1 VPGGRSPLPPPSSGR
16 GPGRVKVGVTLKMYD
31 YYTYR
36 PKTMAEMAEQARLAE
51 AIGFDSIWVMDHVFI
66 QRPSGRVQAHDP
78 MLTLAYVAAATS
90 RIAIGS
96 LVLSY
101 AFRHVAQLAREA
113 AALADASGGRF
124 ILGLGTGWH
133 RPEFDALGLPFDHLV
148 ARLEAGIDPL
158 RTLLQGERVSARTPW
173 LGLVDAS
180 VAVSSPPPPIWIAA
194 EGPRMLAL
202 AAQCDGW
209 NHAYWGAEDTNRFR
223 SALGRLDEALDRI
236 GRTRGEVE
244 ISAPIA
250 CVLHGWR
257 EVVGGFREPE
267 VAVGPPADLAAVVRD
282 YRDAGA
288 DHVILSLSPDPYG
301 EIDIGA
307 LEEGAK
313 VLELLET

>member
-1 VPGGRSPLPPPSSGR
+1 
-16 GPGRVKVGVTLKMYD
+16 MYD
-31 YYTYR
+31 YYSYR
-36 PKTMAEMAEQARLAE
+36 PKTLAEMAEQARLAE

-66 QRPSGRVQAHDP
+66 QRPSGRIQAHDP

-101 AFRHVAQLAREA
+101 AFRHVVQLAREA

-133 RPEFDALGLPFDHLV
+133 RPEFDALGLPMDHLV
-148 ARLEAGIDPL
+148 ARLEAGVGPL
-158 RTLLQGERVSARTPW
+158 HALLQGDRVSARTQW
-173 LGLVDAS
+173 LGLDDAS
-180 VAVSSPPPPIWIAA
+180 VAVSSPRPPIWIAA

-209 NHAYWGAEDTNRFR
+209 NHAYWGAADTDRFR
-223 SALGRLDEALDRI
+223 SALRGLDDALDRS
-236 GRTRGEVE
+236 GRTRADVE
-244 ISAPIA
+244 TSASIA

-257 EVVGGFREPE
+257 EVPGGFREPE
-267 VAVGPPADLAAVVRD
+267 LAVGPPSHLAELIRD
-282 YRDAGA
+282 YTDAGA

-301 EIDIGA
+301 EIDAAA

-313 VLELLET
+313 LLELLEC